1 MNTTYSLVTLLACGS
16 GRPSICWEVFL
27 RNFHV
32 LVVLVEGDGEEA
44 EEEVWGGDRVGR
56 VRVAAVEFG
65 NSVCRVCKK
74 CSSILFRYLN

>member
-1 MNTTYSLVTLLACGS
+1 MSPTDHTLLACGR

-32 LVVLVEGDGEEA
+32 FVVLVEGDGEEA

-56 VRVAAVEFG
+56 VRVAAVEVG
-65 NSVCRVCKK
+65 NSVCRVCR
-74 CSSILFRYLN
+74 SILFRNFLYLNR